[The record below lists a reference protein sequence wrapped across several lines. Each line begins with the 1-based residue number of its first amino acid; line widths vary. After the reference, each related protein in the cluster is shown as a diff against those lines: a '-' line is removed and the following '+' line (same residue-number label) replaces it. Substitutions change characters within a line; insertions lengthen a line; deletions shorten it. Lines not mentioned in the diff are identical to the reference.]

1 MSAFLSVSLRA
12 TAVVENRGA
21 IAERS
26 NVAGFVE
33 QQFGIER
40 PFAWLDRLKALVA
53 RELAPSARKISTALR
68 ISTIVTI
75 AIGLDASCHVNT
87 QLGAVIVWLV
97 AGAGPMMSI
106 RKALAWQI
114 AVMLALITSVVMA
127 RALADTP
134 WLMLPFV
141 FVWISF
147 STYVGVTRKLGVG
160 MLVIQI
166 VCLITFYGVVFSPE
180 EIGWNAA
187 ASFDG
192 SAIAFGVTLLF
203 DHWLWP
209 DPGEPILME
218 SLGASV
224 TRARSQLLAA
234 SNFFLAGE
242 SVPRPP
248 LPAPTSDLPA
258 HMALLDQA
266 VAEGASEHRRA
277 ILLAA
282 ITRTARISLEVDR
295 LVTTARENLPRK
307 IRMMVPGEIQRAVN
321 AIAAALDEVSHKLPA
336 HIAVGA
342 DEQAPATRTHLRFA
356 MDNLAARVVEIRP
369 AYIGN
374 ASPAEIGNFAEFI
387 DSLAV
392 LTRHIERPLDEPPEP
407 PTTDPSNGAVPRNR
421 AILRLSDPA
430 DRAVVRYCLKV
441 GLCTAVGYLIGLIS
455 RRPDLFIILVTVITT
470 ATPTYGATLQK
481 MSLRIAGAIIG
492 GAVSL
497 LAIIVVSPNFDSLP
511 IYMLTAFA
519 VFCPFSYSSL
529 GNARTSYAGKQMGII
544 FSLVFV
550 GLSPSV
556 NIYEP
561 LWRIW
566 GVLLGDF
573 VVAIVFFSLWP
584 EYAGDSLVPRLR
596 RVIANMLA
604 LTPSGSASSSE
615 DKILKTNSETMRVLT
630 EFLEIADDAR
640 MEGRTCAVYHN
651 GIVEA
656 AGTLR
661 RITNRLSSIATAR
674 VLTQMP
680 QLDPVTEFARERVFD
695 AIRGQLSSWLGF
707 FSGAEGFSPSAARA
721 IAEKHLAG
729 ELAEP
734 LNEFG
739 SYLEEGGFARLASWP
754 LEPRRTMIAELQSMR
769 RLEALLSELNRY
781 LADIPSSAR
790 HASPIVRPED

>member
-1 MSAFLSVSLRA
+1 M
-12 TAVVENRGA
+12 
-21 IAERS
+21 
-26 NVAGFVE
+26 AGFVE
-33 QQFGIER
+33 QQFGIQR
-40 PFAWLDRLKALVA
+40 PFAWLDQLEALIA
-53 RELAPSARKISTALR
+53 RELAPSARKIRTALR

-87 QLGAVIVWLV
+87 QLGAVIVWLL

-106 RKALAWQI
+106 RKALAWQV
-114 AVMLALITSVVMA
+114 AVMIALITSVIMA
-127 RALADTP
+127 RALAETP

-141 FVWISF
+141 SVWISL
-147 STYVGVTRKLGVG
+147 STYLGATRKLGVG

-166 VCLITFYGVVFSPE
+166 VCLITFYQVVFAPQ

-192 SAIAFGVTLLF
+192 SAIAFGVIVLF
-203 DHWLWP
+203 DNWLWP
-209 DPGEPILME
+209 DPGEPILLG

-224 TRARSQLLAA
+224 ARARSQLLEA

-266 VAEGASEHRRA
+266 LAEGASEHRRA

-282 ITRTARISLEVDR
+282 ITRAARISLEVDR
-295 LVTTARENLPRK
+295 LVTAARENLPRE
-307 IRMMVPGEIQRAVN
+307 IRTMVLGEIQIAVN
-321 AIAAALDEVSHKLPA
+321 AIAAALDEISHNLPA
-336 HIAVGA
+336 RIVAGA
-342 DEQAPATRTHLRFA
+342 DEQAPATQTLVRQA
-356 MDNLAARVVEIRP
+356 MDNLSARVIEIRP
-369 AYIGN
+369 AYIGKR
-374 ASPAEIGNFAEFI
+374 SSAEIENFAEFV

-392 LTRHIERPLDEPPEP
+392 MTRLIERPLDEPPRP
-407 PTTDPSNGAVPRNR
+407 PTTAPSKSAVPRNS
-421 AILRLSDPA
+421 AVLRSSGPA
-430 DRAVVRYCLKV
+430 DPAVVRYCLKV
-441 GLCTAVGYLIGLIS
+441 GLCIVIGYTIGLVTQ
-455 RRPDLFIILVTVITT
+455 RPDLFIILMTVITT
-470 ATPTYGATLQK
+470 ATPTYGATLHK
-481 MSLRIAGAIIG
+481 MYLRIAGAIIG

-497 LAIIVVSPNFDSLP
+497 LAIIIVTPNFDTLP
-511 IYMLTAFA
+511 AYMLAAFV
-519 VFCPFSYSSL
+519 VFYPFAYSSL
-529 GNARTSYAGKQMGII
+529 GNTRMSYAGKQMGII

-550 GLSPSV
+550 GLSPSA

-604 LTPSGSASSSE
+604 LAPSGSASSSE
-615 DKILKTNSETMRVLT
+615 DSILKTNSETMRVLT

-640 MEGRTCAVYHN
+640 MEGRTCAVYHD

-661 RITNRLSSIATAR
+661 RIANRLSSIATAR

-680 QLDPVTEFARERVFD
+680 QLDPVTEFARERVFN
-695 AIRGQLSSWLGF
+695 AIRGQLSSWLDF
-707 FSGAEGFSPSAARA
+707 FSSAEWFSASAARA
-721 IAEKHLAG
+721 IAEKHSAG

-734 LNEFG
+734 LNDF
-739 SYLEEGGFARLASWP
+739 SSHLEENGFARLESWP
-754 LEPRRTMIAELQSMR
+754 LDPRRTMIAELQSMR
-769 RLEALLSELNRY
+769 RLEFLFSELNRY
-781 LADIPSSAR
+781 LADIPSPLR
-790 HASPIVRPED
+790 HASSIEG

>member
-1 MSAFLSVSLRA
+1 M
-12 TAVVENRGA
+12 
-21 IAERS
+21 
-26 NVAGFVE
+26 AGFIE
-33 QQFGIER
+33 QQFGIQR
-40 PFAWLDRLKALVA
+40 PLAWLDRLEALVA
-53 RELAPSARKISTALR
+53 RELAPSARKIRTALR

-87 QLGAVIVWLV
+87 QLGAVIVWLL

-114 AVMLALITSVVMA
+114 AVMLALITAVVMA
-127 RALADTP
+127 RAFAETP

-141 FVWISF
+141 FAWISF
-147 STYVGVTRKLGVG
+147 STYVGATRKLGVG

-166 VCLITFYGVVFSPE
+166 VCLITFYGVVFGPQ

-192 SAIAFGVTLLF
+192 SAIAFGVIVLF
-203 DHWLWP
+203 DNWLWP

-218 SLGASV
+218 SLGASAA
-224 TRARSQLLAA
+224 RARSQLLGA

-242 SVPRPP
+242 SAPRPP

-266 VAEGASEHRRA
+266 LAEGASEHRRA

-282 ITRTARISLEVDR
+282 ITRAARISLEVDR
-295 LVTTARENLPRK
+295 LITTARENLPRE
-307 IRMMVPGEIQRAVN
+307 IRTMVPGEIQRAVN
-321 AIAAALDEVSHKLPA
+321 ALAAALDEISHKLSA
-336 HIAVGA
+336 RIVAGV
-342 DEQAPATRTHLRFA
+342 DEQAPATRTEVRLA
-356 MDNLAARVVEIRP
+356 MDNLDARVIEIRP
-369 AYIGN
+369 AYIGK
-374 ASPAEIGNFAEFI
+374 ASSAEIENFAEFI

-392 LTRHIERPLDEPPEP
+392 LTRHVERPLDEPPRP
-407 PTTDPSNGAVPRNR
+407 PTTDPSNRAVPRKS
-421 AILRLSDPA
+421 AVPRLSDPA
-430 DRAVVRYCLKV
+430 DPAVVRYCLKV
-441 GLCTAVGYLIGLIS
+441 GLCTVVGYLIGLITQ
-455 RRPDLFIILVTVITT
+455 RPDLFIILMTVITT
-470 ATPTYGATLQK
+470 ATPSYGATLHK
-481 MSLRIAGAIIG
+481 MYLRIAGAIIG

-497 LAIIVVSPNFDSLP
+497 LAIIIVTPNFETLP
-511 IYMLTAFA
+511 AYMLAAFA
-519 VFCPFSYSSL
+519 VFYPFAYSSL
-529 GNARTSYAGKQMGII
+529 GNARMSYAGKQMGII

-550 GLSPSV
+550 GLSPSA

-573 VVAIVFFSLWP
+573 VVAMVFFTLWP

-596 RVIANMLA
+596 RVLANMLA
-604 LTPSGSASSSE
+604 LAPSGSTSSSE
-615 DKILKTNSETMRVLT
+615 DQILKTNSETMRVLT

-656 AGTLR
+656 AGALR
-661 RITNRLSSIATAR
+661 RIANRLSSIATAR

-680 QLDPVTEFARERVFD
+680 QLDPVTEFARERVFN
-695 AIRGQLSSWLGF
+695 AIRGQLISWLDF
-707 FSGAEGFSPSAARA
+707 FSGAEWFSTSAARA
-721 IAEKHLAG
+721 IAEKHSAG

-734 LNEFG
+734 LNEF
-739 SYLEEGGFARLASWP
+739 SSHLEEGGFARLASWP

-769 RLEALLSELNRY
+769 GLEFLFSELNRY
-781 LADIPSSAR
+781 LADIPSPPR
-790 HASPIVRPED
+790 HASRIEG